1 MLGLVELVSHEFY
14 ITSKAVFGKIDFHI
28 CSRNVETINDLC
40 VNIEDSRCLLFQE
53 IRINYHMSLLR
64 K

>member
-28 CSRNVETINDLC
+28 CSRNVETINDLYVLTQKILDAC
-40 VNIEDSRCLLFQE
+40 YFKKLE
-53 IRINYHMSLLR
+53 
-64 K
+64 